1 MVRGLHLGLMDTMR
15 QVASEQQSPS
25 ERYNDDA
32 FFQAM
37 LKECR
42 SKFPAMNLYGQAIVS
57 PRYISK
63 TAFKSSQASNLLH
76 SPNAKA
82 L

>member
-1 MVRGLHLGLMDTMR
+1 MLKGLHLGLVENVRKLAD
-15 QVASEQQSPS
+15 EQLSPS
-25 ERYNDDA
+25 ERYNDDT

-37 LKECR
+37 VKECR

-57 PRYISK
+57 PRYLSK
-63 TAFKSSQASNLLH
+63 ATLKSSQAHNPLH
-76 SPNAKA
+76 SPNAKS